1 MTNTYWAMG
10 LAALMALASFSPL
23 LAQQGPSK
31 VVGLGEACD
40 PNAASPNAAIEC
52 ASGLECNA
60 SRPDVAGVCVRPTM
74 VGEELGAIPPRRP
87 TPAQ

>member
-10 LAALMALASFSPL
+10 LAALMELASFSPL

-40 PNAASPNAAIEC
+40 PNAAIEC

-60 SRPDVAGVCVRPTM
+60 SKPDVAGVCVRPTM